1 MFLVL
6 FNNLFDQLLFK
17 MFQPIVNYSSAF
29 SRAVLW
35 LRKFPR
41 EKALL
46 CKCCSTLFQA
56 LAPCRVPLKCRN
68 FSFSG
73 QHFNTDCVEKTDVS
87 LDTRC
92 QEFQRKRMWI
102 CENSNN
108 FVILRSN
115 IKKMYFIGKIEFKVW
130 RRIS

>member
-1 MFLVL
+1 MFSVL
-6 FNNLFDQLLFK
+6 FSNLFDHLLFK

-29 SRAVLW
+29 SIAVLW

-46 CKCCSTLFQA
+46 CECCSTLFQA

-87 LDTRC
+87 
-92 QEFQRKRMWI
+92 EFQRKRMCF
-102 CENSNN
+102 CELSDNA
-108 FVILRSN
+108 VIPRSN
-115 IKKMYFIGKIEFKVW
+115 ILKICLIGKMIQFKV
-130 RRIS
+130 